1 MRVIGWLWPSN
12 DDDDDGD
19 GDDDDDD
26 DDGDNVSYVD
36 DDVDDNDHQH
46 LEKRNLG
53 TTNEYETQA
62 LSAAGSS
69 LSKTVMLSPF
79 L

>member
-1 MRVIGWLWPSN
+1 MPAIGRLWPS
-12 DDDDDGD
+12 
-19 GDDDDDD
+19 DDDDDD
-26 DDGDNVSYVD
+26 DYDDSYVD
-36 DDVDDNDHQH
+36 DDVDENAHQH

-62 LSAAGSS
+62 LTAAGSS